1 MQQAQQSPACAM
13 CWLSARQGFR
23 IMLRHGTVQL
33 PRTGE
38 RGTPAV
44 DHGDQQQSWNGSSSS
59 ILSKNYSVPHLHVCA
74 LVRLLSGQL
83 RPHRLN
89 RRGSLG
95 ACPASFCLD
104 CLARCWLLVTEREK
118 AEGFQTLLPSLLPI
132 CLLPAGQ
139 ETPETLRN
147 THLPTC
153 APEGLQQ
160 GAGTVMNDHRGW
172 SGQAGVETSLQRS
185 KSQTADL
192 AARPVTWFGIPA
204 LWL

>member
-1 MQQAQQSPACAM
+1 MCHVLAQCQAGLQDHATPWHSTAPPDWGKRHACCGPWRPATELEWEQLQYPFQKLFRSPSACL
-13 CWLSARQGFR
+13 CPSETPIRTVKTSQTKQARLPGNLPSIFLFR
-23 IMLRHGTVQL
+23 LPSMLL
-33 PRTGE
+33 
-38 RGTPAV
+38 AV
-44 DHGDQQQSWNGSSSS
+44 GDREG
-59 ILSKNYSVPHLHVCA
+59 K
-74 LVRLLSGQL
+74 G
-83 RPHRLN
+83 
-89 RRGSLG
+89 RR
-95 ACPASFCLD
+95 
-104 CLARCWLLVTEREK
+104 
-118 AEGFQTLLPSLLPI
+118 FQTLLPSLLPI